1 MALES
6 REVSKRLKNYHETS
20 DEDADQHTETEES
33 DVDNEFTSEGG
44 STDLSGLSSGG
55 EILNGDGDEGV
66 RLHKRKKKKRH
77 HRSSNPKL
85 NFKCVGY
92 WKENHGHPI
101 FGVSINHHLPANAKT
116 VFATVGYNRVT
127 VYEALRDGIKL
138 VQCYAD
144 PDTDENFY
152 TCAWSYDGDTGRPIL
167 AAGGIRGIIRL
178 FSPANMACIRHFMGH
193 GNAINELKFHPRD
206 PNLLLSVS
214 KDHALRLWNVKTE
227 HNIVVFGGVDGHR
240 DEVLSAD
247 FNMDGTK
254 IISCGMDHSLKLWHC
269 DTPEIQAVI
278 KLSYTHSL
286 SKNNKKV
293 FPTEL
298 CHFPDLSTRDI
309 HRNYVDCCKWFG
321 DFVLSKSC
329 ENTIVCW
336 KPGHLE
342 QENKKKTGTGLTE
355 PDNKL
360 SENKVTVIHK
370 IGYKDCE
377 IWFVRFSMD
386 VNQRLLA
393 LGNQRGKIYIWDM
406 EVDEPSLIK
415 HTVLS
420 HPKCN
425 VAIRQTSLS
434 RDGNILIYGC
444 DDGTV
449 WRWDRQELQNPDRS
463 DPR

>member
-1 MALES
+1 
-6 REVSKRLKNYHETS
+6 
-20 DEDADQHTETEES
+20 
-33 DVDNEFTSEGG
+33 
-44 STDLSGLSSGG
+44 
-55 EILNGDGDEGV
+55 
-66 RLHKRKKKKRH
+66 
-77 HRSSNPKL
+77 
-85 NFKCVGY
+85 
-92 WKENHGHPI
+92 
-101 FGVSINHHLPANAKT
+101 

-127 VYEALRDGIKL
+127 IYEALEDGIKL

-167 AAGGIRGIIRL
+167 AAGGCRGIIRL
-178 FSPANMACIRHFMGH
+178 FSPASMICIRHFMGH

-227 HNIVVFGGVDGHR
+227 HNIVIFGGVEGHR

-247 FNMDGTK
+247 FNMDGSK
-254 IISCGMDHSLKLWHC
+254 IISCGMDHSLKMWHC
-269 DTPEIQAVI
+269 DTPAIQQAI
-278 KLSYTHSL
+278 KLSYTHNLGKS
-286 SKNNKKV
+286 SKKV

-336 KPGHLE
+336 KPGHLD
-342 QENKKKTGTGLTE
+342 QEGQNKKSQQSQVDSGD
-355 PDNKL
+355 PKL
-360 SENKVTVIHK
+360 SENKVTVINK

-386 VNQRLLA
+386 LHQRFLA
-393 LGNQRGKIYIWDM
+393 LGNQIGRTYVWDL
-406 EVDEPSLIK
+406 EVEEPSLIK
-415 HTVLS
+415 HTVLF

-425 VAIRQTSLS
+425 SAIRQTSLS
-434 RDGNILIYGC
+434 RDGSILICVC

-449 WRWDRQELQNPDRS
+449 WRWDRQQPEQN
-463 DPR
+463 